1 MEKAQSVQA
10 QPGSKAHE
18 SPAEDISNLTD
29 EELLQW
35 SKEELVQRLRRSE
48 ADKMT
53 VILDHS
59 NLIREVN
66 RSLQLHLN
74 EIRGLKEV
82 NQKLQDDNRELRD
95 LCCFLDDDRQKG
107 KRVSREW
114 QRLGRFSASVMR
126 KEVALYLQKL
136 TELERKQDEV
146 IRENLELREL
156 CLLIDEEKGG
166 SGREGGQ
173 SGTGSI
179 GCRNSIDSQSGLLV
193 PSLMRDV
200 GDGSSTSSAGSA
212 DSSEHPHHKQPQ
224 PPSSGGI
231 GNKSPEIQKA
241 RPGKRGEGER
251 VEISSPDPPV
261 RHRSTS
267 LEYPFIL
274 PQPCRPRCGSISVPD
289 HRLIRGLSPE
299 KYSRSLGHRSPETH
313 PKHHLATGQPMNPEL
328 YIQRHRGSLGSG
340 PGSPEARH
348 LLLGTSELHHDK
360 SKLGGS
366 SPEMLRHQYSMSPE
380 HGKFGSPGREMSPRR
395 LAGEELSPHHR
406 SLYNGVNA
414 LISAGCCS
422 NNCRNVKLWDRKTK
436 LIQGENKTEF

>member
-1 MEKAQSVQA
+1 M
-10 QPGSKAHE
+10 
-18 SPAEDISNLTD
+18 
-29 EELLQW
+29 
-35 SKEELVQRLRRSE
+35 
-48 ADKMT
+48 
-53 VILDHS
+53 
-59 NLIREVN
+59 
-66 RSLQLHLN
+66 
-74 EIRGLKEV
+74 LKDV

-126 KEVALYLQKL
+126 KEVTLYLQKL
-136 TELERKQDEV
+136 TELERKQEEV

-156 CLLIDEEKGG
+156 CLLIDEEKAG
-166 SGREGGQ
+166 SGGEGGQ
-173 SGTGSI
+173 GVTGSV

-193 PSLMRDV
+193 PGLMRDV

-212 DSSEHPHHKQPQ
+212 DSSEHAHHKQPQ
-224 PPSSGGI
+224 QPLSSGGT
-231 GNKSPEIQKA
+231 GSKSPEIQKA
-241 RPGKRGEGER
+241 RPGKRAEGDR

-267 LEYPFIL
+267 LDPADHAVAPYP
-274 PQPCRPRCGSISVPD
+274 
-289 HRLIRGLSPE
+289 GLSPE
-299 KYSRSLGHRSPETH
+299 NPETH
-313 PKHHLATGQPMNPEL
+313 PKHHLAPGQPMSPEL

-380 HGKFGSPGREMSPRR
+380 HGKFGSPGRETSPRR
-395 LAGEELSPHHR
+395 LAGDELSPHHR
-406 SLYNGVNA
+406 SLYNGVN
-414 LISAGCCS
+414 G
-422 NNCRNVKLWDRKTK
+422 
-436 LIQGENKTEF
+436 G